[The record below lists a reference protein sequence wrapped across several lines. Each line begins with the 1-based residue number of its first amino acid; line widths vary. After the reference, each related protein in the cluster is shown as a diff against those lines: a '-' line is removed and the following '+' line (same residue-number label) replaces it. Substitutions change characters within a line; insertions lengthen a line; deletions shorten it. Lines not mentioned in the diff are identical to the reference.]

1 MNKRLLHLAFCLAL
15 AASASA
21 QTNVQGGIY
30 ANTTWTLANSPY
42 VMTGSIVVFPG
53 KTLTIQPGVV
63 VKVQNPGPGSLY
75 YLEIRGS
82 LVAQG
87 TKAQPIVFQS
97 AVPNDTNKYA
107 WSGIMIKGSQ
117 GGTASLNAVHLK
129 NAYHALD
136 NDQVDSTRQ
145 AWKHMRFEH
154 NYYALMYPGSMDIDS
169 SVFREN
175 NIGLYLTA
183 PLMTDTNL
191 ITHCRFSQNNVSSQS
206 YIAPSTFLT
215 CAFDSNNYGFFAG
228 NPFILNYL
236 EFNDCSF
243 NANYRAMDSPGGIWV
258 RNCSFTNN
266 GRGIHQANSCVI
278 ENCSFTGNEWAAE
291 IYNQSYFTDNVVENN
306 DNGLTV
312 ARVAAWGNPAD
323 VPVVEDNR
331 LCDNNLFNVLNGSDF
346 NLELEKNCFCL
357 SDSAAIDAK
366 IYDGYDDITRGL
378 LNFAVYDT
386 SCTTQLY
393 RVLKV
398 NILGGDDAAEL
409 ALVAYPNP
417 VTDVLV
423 LEGLNAGERVQVRSA
438 VGQLMAETEA
448 DGREL
453 RLDASA
459 WPRGLYLIQVE
470 GHSALK
476 VLKP

>member
-1 MNKRLLHLAFCLAL
+1 MRSLLITLCFAL
-15 AASASA
+15 AGWASA

-63 VKVQNPGPGSLY
+63 VKVQNPGPGSQY

-82 LVAQG
+82 LVARG
-87 TKAQPIVFQS
+87 TKTQPIVFKS

-107 WSGIMIKGSQ
+107 WAGILVKGSQ
-117 GGTASLNAVHLK
+117 GGTVDLNAIHFK

-154 NYYALMYPGSMDIDS
+154 NYFGLMYPSPMDVDS
-169 SVFREN
+169 SVFYN
-175 NIGLYLTA
+175 NDYGLFISA
-183 PLMTDTNL
+183 FSQVDTNF
-191 ITHCRFSQNNVSSQS
+191 ITNCRFAQNNVGANGYYS
-206 YIAPSTFLT
+206 ATEFLA
-215 CAFDSNNYGFFAG
+215 CDFDSNNYGYFSA
-228 NPFILNYL
+228 NPFILSYIG
-236 EFNDCSF
+236 FDDCSF
-243 NANYRAMDSPGGIWV
+243 NANYRAMESPGGAWI
-258 RNCSFTNN
+258 RSSSFTNN
-266 GRGIHQANSCVI
+266 GRGINQANSCII
-278 ENCSFTGNEWAAE
+278 ENCSFTGNEWAADV
-291 IYNQSYFTDNVVENN
+291 YNDTYFTDNVVESNE
-306 DNGLTV
+306 NGLTV
-312 ARVAAWGNPAD
+312 ARTTAWGTLGG

-331 LCDNNLFNVLNGSDF
+331 LCDNNLYNVLNGSDF

-393 RVLKV
+393 RVMKV
-398 NILGGDDAAEL
+398 NILGGDEAAGL
-409 ALVAYPNP
+409 ALAAYPNP
-417 VTDVLV
+417 VADVLV
-423 LEGLNAGERVQVRSA
+423 IEGLSAGDRVQVRSA

-448 DGREL
+448 DRSEL

-459 WPRGLYLIQVE
+459 WPRGLYLIHVE
-470 GHSALK
+470 GRAALK